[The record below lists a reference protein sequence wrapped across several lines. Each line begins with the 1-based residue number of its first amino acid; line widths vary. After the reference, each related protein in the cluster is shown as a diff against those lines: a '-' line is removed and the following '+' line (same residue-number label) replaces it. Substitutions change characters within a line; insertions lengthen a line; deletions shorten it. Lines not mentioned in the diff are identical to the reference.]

1 MIIEGGALVG
11 IVTAGDI
18 ERALKVSGAG
28 ARCGDAVD
36 SGSDGHRDTPRSPHA
51 RRGPAA
57 LTSRCQTMAASPRR
71 SSRRCGRTMDRIRM
85 SLSSVSLHLR
95 ASL

>member
-28 ARCGDAVD
+28 ARCG
-36 SGSDGHRDTPRSPHA
+36 
-51 RRGPAA
+51 RR
-57 LTSRCQTMAASPRR
+57 R
-71 SSRRCGRTMDRIRM
+71 
-85 SLSSVSLHLR
+85 
-95 ASL
+95 